1 MREPPGWIVWT
12 LILGSNSVV
21 SQGHIH
27 ILGAHGQ
34 LGCALRATHPVFS
47 GSVSNGETVVTSYS
61 RADCNLADLHVFTG
75 NSALSVDSGDIVIN
89 CAAYTAVDAAE
100 HDDAM
105 AYRINAEAPGEL
117 AVLCRQR
124 GAHLIHIS
132 TDYVFGGEPR
142 RDENGMPL
150 PWGVSDPVSP
160 QCVYGVS
167 KAAGED
173 VIRKVW
179 QDVQQEGKGTQPA
192 VIVRTSWLF
201 TGPQRSQW
209 GIGGG
214 DFVTTMRR
222 LYREK
227 KHLTVVDDQYGC
239 PTYSC
244 DLARG
249 IWEICHKLRQGVTIP
264 GLLHASNAGATT
276 WYEFATA
283 IITGSGGSTMDVSPC
298 RSSDFPTAAV
308 RPAWSVLSPTS
319 WNNAGLMPFRS
330 WREALA
336 ESLQE
341 PPTHFPDGVSVRV
354 NTPI

>member
-1 MREPPGWIVWT
+1 M
-12 LILGSNSVV
+12 
-21 SQGHIH
+21 
-27 ILGAHGQ
+27 
-34 LGCALRATHPVFS
+34 
-47 GSVSNGETVVTSYS
+47 YK
-61 RADCNLADLHVFTG
+61 
-75 NSALSVDSGDIVIN
+75 
-89 CAAYTAVDAAE
+89 
-100 HDDAM
+100 
-105 AYRINAEAPGEL
+105 
-117 AVLCRQR
+117 RQ
-124 GAHLIHIS
+124 
-132 TDYVFGGEPR
+132 
-142 RDENGMPL
+142 
-150 PWGVSDPVSP
+150 
-160 QCVYGVS
+160 
-167 KAAGED
+167 
-173 VIRKVW
+173 
-179 QDVQQEGKGTQPA
+179 
-192 VIVRTSWLF
+192 
-201 TGPQRSQW
+201 GPQRSQW